1 MRLLNLFPDK
11 KSIQDGGLGDLE
23 VISLTADSRSV
34 EAGALFVAIR
44 GTTHDGHRFLEDA
57 MRRGAVCLVGE
68 EDDPGLGIPYLRVQD
83 SRQALAQMAA
93 AWHGHPARSLV
104 MIGITGTDGKTTT
117 CNLLHQILL
126 SAGIQAGMITTV
138 NAVLGEQS
146 RDTGFHVTTPDA
158 QQVQFYLAEMV
169 HAGLTHCV
177 LEATSHG
184 LAQRRVLPSDFDVGV
199 ITNITHEHLD
209 YHGTYEDYRQAKG
222 MLFAGLAGDS
232 DKRVRIQKT
241 AVLNRDDAS
250 YEFLRDLSRV
260 RQLTYG
266 LAPNADV
273 AGHLNRSDLS
283 GLHFSV
289 QAEAYEI
296 DLHSPLIGEYN
307 LSNCLAAFATAVEVL
322 GIEPE
327 LAAKGIAAMQAVPGR
342 MESIDMGQSFIA
354 MVDFAHTPNA
364 LRQALQTAR
373 GLTQGR
379 VIAVFGSAGLRDRAK
394 RRMMA
399 EVSAK
404 LADLTILTAEDPRI
418 ESLDAIL
425 EEMAEGVRAEGGVEG
440 STFWRVPDRGDALR
454 TAVRMARS
462 GDLVVACGKGHEQ
475 SMCFGT
481 TEHAWDD
488 RIALRAALAEMLHI
502 DGPVMPRLPTST

>member
-1 MRLLNLFPDK
+1 MRLQQFFPDQQL
-11 KSIQDGGLGDLE
+11 IQDGGLGDLE
-23 VISLTADSRSV
+23 VKSLTADSRSV
-34 EAGALFVAIR
+34 EAGDLFVAVR

-57 MRRGAVCLVGE
+57 VRRGAICLVGE
-68 EDDPGLGIPYLRVQD
+68 EDDPGLGIPYLQVQD
-83 SRQALAQMAA
+83 SRRALAQMAA
-93 AWHGHPARSLV
+93 AWHGHPARNLV
-104 MIGITGTDGKTTT
+104 MIGVTGTDGKTTT

-126 SAGIQAGMITTV
+126 DAGIQAGMITTV
-138 NAVLGEQS
+138 NAVLGDQL
-146 RDTGFHVTTPDA
+146 RDTGFHVTTPDP
-158 QQVQFYLAEMV
+158 QQVQFFLAEMV
-169 HAGLTHCV
+169 RAGLTHCV

-184 LAQRRVLPSDFDVGV
+184 LAQRRVLPSDFDIGV

-222 MLFAGLAGDS
+222 MLFAGLGS
-232 DKRVRIQKT
+232 GFVKPMHTQKT
-241 AVLNRDDAS
+241 AVLNRDDIS
-250 YEFLRDLSRV
+250 YEFLRSLSQV

-266 LAPNADV
+266 LAPGADV
-273 AGHLNRSDLS
+273 VGHLVRSDLS

-289 QAEAYEI
+289 KAEAYGI

-307 LSNCLAAFATAVEVL
+307 LSNCLAAFTTAVEAL

-327 LAAKGIAAMQAVPGR
+327 QAARGIAAMQAVPGR
-342 MESIDMGQSFIA
+342 MEIIEMGQPFIA

-373 GLTQGR
+373 GLTQAR

-404 LADLTILTAEDPRI
+404 LADLTILTAEDPRS

-425 EEMAEGVRAEGGVEG
+425 EEMAEGVRAEGGVED

-454 TAVRMARS
+454 AAVRMAQS
-462 GDLVVACGKGHEQ
+462 GDLVIACGKGHEQ

-488 RIALRAALAEMLHI
+488 RTAIRAALAELLHI
-502 DGPVMPRLPTST
+502 DGPDMPRLPTSS